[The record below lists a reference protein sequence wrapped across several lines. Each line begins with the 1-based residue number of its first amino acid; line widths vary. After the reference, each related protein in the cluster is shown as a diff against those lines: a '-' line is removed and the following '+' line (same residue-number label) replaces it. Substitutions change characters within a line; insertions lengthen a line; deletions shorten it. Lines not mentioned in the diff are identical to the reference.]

1 MHESYNIFTIK
12 FSQLVETIDTLS
24 FTYTGIDNIILEE
37 PVYVAGR
44 CSFILVNQESGIGK
58 PLTWQWQTEIV
69 QNNVKAYL
77 TGTINTAGGT
87 LITPAILWNA
97 ILNEQQRT
105 LCSVTLKATSDEDEE
120 LGVLYAVGKTVELE
134 SKLYLY
140 ILD

>member
-1 MHESYNIFTIK
+1 M
-12 FSQLVETIDTLS
+12 
-24 FTYTGIDNIILEE
+24 DNISLEE
-37 PVYVAGR
+37 PVYVSGK
-44 CSFILVNQESGIGK
+44 CSFILVNKKSGIGGS
-58 PLTWQWQTEIV
+58 LTWQWQTEIV
-69 QNNVKAYL
+69 QDNVKSYL

-105 LCSVTLKATSDEDEE
+105 LCTVTLKESSEEDEE
-120 LGVLYAVGKTVELE
+120 SGILFAVGKTIELE